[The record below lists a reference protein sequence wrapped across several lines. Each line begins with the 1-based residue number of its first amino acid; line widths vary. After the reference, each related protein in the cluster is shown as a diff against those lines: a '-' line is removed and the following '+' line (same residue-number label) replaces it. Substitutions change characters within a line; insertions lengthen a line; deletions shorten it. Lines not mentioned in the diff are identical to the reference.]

1 MAVSRGNAKVS
12 VRFKISFDSE
22 SLYRD
27 DDDDGDGL
35 RTSGLEARYN
45 MNNHLYARVMDEIN
59 FVCTI

>member
-22 SLYRD
+22 SLYRN
-27 DDDDGDGL
+27 DDDGRDGL
-35 RTSGLEARYN
+35 RTSGLEALYN

>member
-27 DDDDGDGL
+27 DDGDGL
-35 RTSGLEARYN
+35 RTSGLEALYN